1 MTRFLCQIASLGPV
15 GALPAPGTA
24 GSLVALLAGWA
35 ILSQAGWLWM
45 LLAAVL
51 ATLLGWWAADIYVA
65 ETGKSDPSE
74 VIIDEVAGQ
83 FSVLL
88 VLPDVTFIW
97 LLAGFALFRLF
108 DIVKIWPVSAAEK
121 LPGGL
126 GIMADDIVAA
136 GLAGLCLL
144 GVQAVLV

>member
-1 MTRFLCQIASLGPV
+1 MTGLLCQIATLGRI
-15 GALPAPGTA
+15 GTFPAPGTA
-24 GSLVALLAGWA
+24 GSLVALLAGGL
-35 ILSQAGWLWM
+35 ILTGGGWFWL

-51 ATLLGWWAADIYVA
+51 ATLIGWWAAETYA
-65 ETGKSDPSE
+65 ATTGKSDPSE

-88 VLPDVTFIW
+88 VLPEVHIVW
-97 LLAGFALFRLF
+97 LLAAFLLFRLF

-136 GLAGLCLL
+136 GLAGSVLL
-144 GVQAVLV
+144 IIQAVLA

>member
-1 MTRFLCQIASLGPV
+1 MTRFLCQIATLGPV
-15 GALPAPGTA
+15 GSLPAPGTA
-24 GSLVALLAGWA
+24 GSLVALIAGWA
-35 ILSQAGWLWM
+35 ILSQAGWLWL

-51 ATLLGWWAADIYVA
+51 ATMLGWWAAETYA
-65 ETGKSDPSE
+65 NATGKSDPSE

-88 VLPDVTFIW
+88 VLPEVTFFW
-97 LLAGFALFRLF
+97 LLAAFILFRLF

-126 GIMADDIVAA
+126 GIMGDDIVAA
-136 GLAGLCLL
+136 GLAGMCLL
-144 GVQAVLV
+144 GIQAMLI

>member
-1 MTRFLCQIASLGPV
+1 MTRFLSLIATLGPV

-51 ATLLGWWAADIYVA
+51 ATFLGWWAAESYA
-65 ETGKSDPSE
+65 AKTGKSDPSE

-88 VLPDVTFIW
+88 VLPEPSFFW
-97 LLAGFALFRLF
+97 LLAGFVLFRLF

-144 GVQAVLV
+144 GLQAGLA

>member
-97 LLAGFALFRLF
+97 LLAGFSLFRLF